1 MQRAVFLHL
10 EQLLR
15 DYPKIDNFIAN
26 IQESPYFG
34 LDDEKRIITLKQ
46 HKNAIR
52 ETIKAMDDN
61 VLEVINSLYFQHDP
75 NKTLEGLA
83 YDLHIAPSSLYYRR
97 NKFLETLCK
106 KIGW

>member
-10 EQLLR
+10 EQILR
-15 DYPKIDNFIAN
+15 DYPKVDNFIAS
-26 IQESPYFG
+26 IQENPYFG
-34 LDDEKRIITLKQ
+34 LDDEKRIIILKQ
-46 HKNAIR
+46 HKEAIR
-52 ETIKAMDDN
+52 ETIKAMDGN

-106 KIGW
+106 KLGW